1 MSELTVALAFVML
14 VGVSAVVWRRYDA
27 SRIQLRGCMMQLSLG
42 LTLIAVGM
50 AVVLV
55 ASTGQVDRVFSIP
68 LRTIAIS
75 ISMIVGAL
83 MVVSAVLQILTVSAR
98 SSEPSL
104 EAVRDDAIRLA
115 ILKDAHSQLLTLAT
129 SGSEISE
136 TLATGGPMLRAF
148 VKHDMVSLA
157 VVDDKLA
164 DMKRYSVTDSGNR
177 ILERGLSF
185 PVSDTAV
192 EQVVESHKASIT
204 GALSGV
210 RYRDDA
216 WLTKCGFRSRIS
228 VPVVQNDRVMGV
240 LSFVSMSEHA
250 YSDDDISRASMLTDV
265 FAVAIKLSSAERKLK
280 SFRSHVTESWELLSR
295 MVASGDIGSF
305 QRELVKYFT
314 DTLPATCCR
323 LSVYEKFSG
332 TLTCLAEHYRRRHS
346 AGSNRM
352 TTPVRIDRMPCHSS
366 AVRSEEVVVFNQS
379 DRKRT
384 MTDEE
389 VGLGF
394 PDSMHSGMILP
405 LKIGGRVRGIISV
418 GEIREWKRRSFS
430 SDDIACAEMMA
441 AQASLAIAMS
451 ESDAR
456 GVSIP
461 EPGNISIDDGLL
473 SLVNRRMVSPLSSI
487 LGATELLEKEAE
499 PDKGKSQEY
508 VAIIRRNVEKAV
520 KALDEFRE
528 LRKLSDTGNNVYR

>member
-1 MSELTVALAFVML
+1 
-14 VGVSAVVWRRYDA
+14 
-27 SRIQLRGCMMQLSLG
+27 MMRLSLG

-55 ASTGQVDRVFSIP
+55 TSTGQVDRIFNLP

-75 ISMIVGAL
+75 VSMIVGAL
-83 MVVSAVLQILTVSAR
+83 MVVSAVLQILTLSAR
-98 SSEPSL
+98 SSEVSPK
-104 EAVRDDAIRLA
+104 AVRDDAIRLA
-115 ILKDAHSQLLTLAT
+115 ILKDAHSRLLTLAI
-129 SGSEISE
+129 SGAEISE
-136 TLATGGPMLRAF
+136 TLASGGPMLKAF
-148 VKHDMVSLA
+148 VKHDMVSFA

-164 DMKRYSVTDSGNR
+164 DMKRYSVSDSGNR

-185 PVSDTAV
+185 PVSDTAI
-192 EQVVESHKASIT
+192 EQVVESGKASIS
-204 GALSGV
+204 GALSGI

-216 WLTKCGFRSRIS
+216 WLSKCGFRSRIS
-228 VPVVQNDRVMGV
+228 VPVVQNNRVMGV
-240 LSFVSMSEHA
+240 LSFVSMSEQA
-250 YSDDDISRASMLTDV
+250 YSDDDVSRASMLTDV
-265 FAVAIKLSSAERKLK
+265 FAVAIKLSSAEREMRSLK
-280 SFRSHVTESWELLSR
+280 SHVTESWELLSR
-295 MVASGDIGSF
+295 LTASGDIGSF
-305 QRELVKYFT
+305 QRDLVRCFT

-323 LSVYEKFSG
+323 LSVYERRAG
-332 TLTCLAEHYRRRHS
+332 TLTCLAEHYRRRQNS
-346 AGSNRM
+346 GSDKM
-352 TTPVRIDRMPCHSS
+352 ATPVRIDRMPWHNS
-366 AVRSEEVVVFNQS
+366 AIRAGKVVVFNQS
-379 DRKRT
+379 DGKRI

-394 PDSMHSGMILP
+394 PDSMRSGMIFP
-405 LKIGGRVRGIISV
+405 LKVAGRVRGIISV
-418 GEIREWKRRSFS
+418 GEMREWKRRSFS

-451 ESDAR
+451 ESVPR
-456 GVSIP
+456 GVSVQ
-461 EPGNISIDDGLL
+461 GSGDISIDDGLL

-499 PDKGKSQEY
+499 PDEGKSQEY